1 MLMMVLVVL
10 QVPPVGQPWWQ
21 EQCLLCQDP

>member
-1 MLMMVLVVL
+1 VLVVL